1 MAAWNEI
8 LGDRLQVVKKLTD
21 ERRKK
26 IRLRLGE
33 LSKDADEAVRQ
44 MRALFERV
52 GQSSFLLGANSSGW
66 VASFDW
72 LLGSSANVVKVLEGN
87 YDNNRSAKAAHTTT
101 TTAQGVT
108 LGVDERIDPTTG
120 RRTYG
125 SGLATIPT
133 DAPARPSARHQWDA
147 SSKAW
152 ILI

>member
-33 LSKDADEAVRQ
+33 LSKDGEEAVRQ
-44 MRALFERV
+44 MRSLFERV

-72 LLGSSANVVKVLEGN
+72 LLGSSANVVK
-87 YDNNRSAKAAHTTT
+87 
-101 TTAQGVT
+101 AQGVT